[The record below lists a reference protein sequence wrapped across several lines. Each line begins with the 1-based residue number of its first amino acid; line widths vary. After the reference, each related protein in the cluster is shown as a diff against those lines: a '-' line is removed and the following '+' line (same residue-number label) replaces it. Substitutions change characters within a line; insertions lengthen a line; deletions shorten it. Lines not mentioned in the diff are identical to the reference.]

1 MKEKYKIFENKK
13 LETMVVEIDIT
24 KTDLSFKKLLQ
35 LVSALEQAELSDNDL
50 EVKDIY
56 FKQGV
61 EKNERTI

>member
-56 FKQGV
+56 FK
-61 EKNERTI
+61 